1 MALSQ
6 ILTYAE
12 TAAAR
17 LLAQYRERPRLRAL
31 VRELAGEVQE
41 VENALWGM
49 VAQTSIDTAE
59 GVWLDRLG
67 AIVGEAREGATDT
80 DYRKYIRARIAANG
94 SASVVED
101 VLSVMRAW
109 AGGVLPTLAV
119 IDRFPA
125 GFELQLP
132 SPVTLAELPRLFR
145 LVRAARAA
153 GVGVMLIY
161 QTTADA
167 DAFTFSSDA
176 TLQASATQGFGDSG
190 NPATGGAF
198 VGADRV

>member
-31 VRELAGEVQE
+31 VRELAGEVQAAE
-41 VENALWGM
+41 DALWGM

-80 DYRKYIRARIAANG
+80 DYRKYIRARIAANR
-94 SASVVED
+94 SASTIED

-132 SPVTLAELPRLFR
+132 APVTLAELPRLFR

-161 QTTADA
+161 QTVDNAN
-167 DAFTFSSDA
+167 AFTFSSDA
-176 TLQASATQGFGDSG
+176 TLQASSAQGFGDST

>member
-6 ILTYAE
+6 ILNYAE

-31 VRELAGEVQE
+31 VRELAGEVQAAE
-41 VENALWGM
+41 DALWGM

-80 DYRKYIRARIAANG
+80 DYRKYIRARIAANR
-94 SASVVED
+94 SASTVED

-125 GFELQLP
+125 GIELQLP
-132 SPVTLAELPRLFR
+132 AAVTLAELPRLFR

-153 GVGVMLIY
+153 GIGVMLLY
-161 QTTADA
+161 QTVDNA
-167 DAFTFSSDA
+167 DAFAFSSDA
-176 TLQASATQGFGDSG
+176 TLQASSSQGFGDST